1 MAGLTLTGLTIK
13 RLPEVLA
20 TLQETAQDLW
30 ADQVEPGDTV
40 DVSEDSALGRM
51 IAVVAPSQAIIWE
64 QIQAVYDAFN
74 PNTATGISLEN
85 LVALS
90 AINRL
95 PAQPTRAQ
103 VILEGDRNA
112 IVGTSAQF
120 TSRTTK
126 INYNLVTAAV
136 LSTDFAV
143 GIGMVV
149 SQIQNNTAYTVG
161 YSTDGGVNYI
171 NATYTSD
178 GSATDAKIRA
188 GVLAALKSTFGALF
202 DSVDDGTYLW
212 TTRKDL
218 FQSALF
224 RVSANMQILKVRK
237 MAVAQAT
244 ENGPLTEEAYG
255 INTITVPVSG
265 LNSVYNPIA
274 ATPGRY
280 LETDVQ
286 LRARFE
292 EAKFTKAV
300 NQLEAMIDALKA
312 VDGVTDVIVY
322 ENDTSAED
330 IYGVPANSFMPI
342 VLGGLPSAVA
352 NAIWQNKPL
361 GIPSFGNTTVP
372 VIDSQGL
379 PHDIRY
385 KTPTKVP
392 IYINV
397 NITDTGGLPG
407 DAVAQVT
414 QNILNYTDGVYE
426 IGDDVIYS
434 RFYTPVNAVPGHQ
447 VNSLT
452 IGKAANPTGT
462 SNIPIAFDEV
472 ADFSAARI
480 NVTIS

>member
-13 RLPEVLA
+13 RLPEVLQ

-40 DVSEDSALGRM
+40 DVSENSALGRM

-74 PNTATGISLEN
+74 PNTATGVSLEN
-85 LVALS
+85 LVAN
-90 AINRL
+90 AGINRL

-103 VILEGDRNA
+103 VLLQGDRNTT
-112 IVGTSAQF
+112 VGTSAQF

-126 INYNLVTAAV
+126 INYNLVTAAI
-136 LSTDFAV
+136 LSTDFAA
-143 GIGMVV
+143 GIGLVV
-149 SQIQNNTAYTVG
+149 SQIQNSTAYTVG

-178 GSATDAKIRA
+178 STATEAEIRA
-188 GVLAALKSTFGALF
+188 GLLAALNTTFGALF
-202 DSVDDGTYLW
+202 NNVDDGTYLW

-218 FQSALF
+218 FQTALF
-224 RVSANMQILKVRK
+224 RVSSNLQILKVRK

-244 ENGPLTEEAYG
+244 EDGPLIEEAFG
-255 INTITVPVSG
+255 INTVSVPVSG
-265 LNSVYNPIA
+265 LDSVYNPLD

-280 LETDVQ
+280 LETDVE
-286 LRARFE
+286 LRARFR

-300 NQLEAMIDALKA
+300 NQQDAMIDALKA
-312 VDGVTDVIVY
+312 VSGVTDVIVY
-322 ENDTSAED
+322 ENDTSAEN

-342 VLGGLPSAVA
+342 VLGGLPSDIA
-352 NAIWQNKPL
+352 NAIWKNKPL
-361 GIPSFGNTTVP
+361 GIPSFGNTTVQI
-372 VIDSQGL
+372 IDSQGL
-379 PHDIRY
+379 PHDIKY
-385 KTPTKVP
+385 KSPTKVP

-397 NITDTGGLPG
+397 NITNTGGLPG
-407 DAVAQVT
+407 DAVAQIT

-452 IGKAANPTGT
+452 IGKSANPTGT

-480 NVTIS
+480 KVTIS